1 MNETKRISSNQLDV
15 LKEVGTIGAG
25 RSATALAELLNCKVE
40 ISLPETKLVP
50 LESLHKVLGN
60 SEDLY
65 FVLDIGVEGEITGR
79 VFFLLAPQQAKILGS
94 TLLGKS
100 PEEADLNDGM
110 FLSSLKEMVN
120 ILVGAYMNVL
130 SDMTG
135 FTIMYTTPSIAMDMV
150 GAIMDFFFIH
160 IAQHSDEAIFIRT
173 ELKVRDMNFGG
184 CLLFFPD
191 LESLRKLF
199 NALGVKEGE

>member
-1 MNETKRISSNQLDV
+1 MDETKKISSNQLDV

-40 ISLPETKLVP
+40 ITLPETKLVP

-60 SEDLY
+60 PEDLY
-65 FVLDIGVEGEITGR
+65 FVLDIGVEGEISGR
-79 VFFLLAPQQAKILGS
+79 VFFLLAPQEAKILGS
-94 TLLGKS
+94 TLLGKP
-100 PEEADLNDGM
+100 PEEVDLNDGM
-110 FLSSLKEMVN
+110 FLSSLREMVN

-135 FTIMYTTPSIAMDMV
+135 FTIMYTTPSLAMDMV

-173 ELKVRDMNFGG
+173 ELKVRDMDFGG

-199 NALGVKEGE
+199 KALGVKEDE